1 MSNKHIFF
9 IVIFAVCLAQ
19 NVFAQGTVAVSPYS
33 AYGIGDLFP
42 MSSIRQ
48 VGMAGVGIGLSDA
61 ASLNLSN
68 PASYADIQLTCF
80 DFSGYF
86 NLVKQRTSNEQVTQ
100 YSGGLN
106 CLAFAF
112 PSRKKFGL
120 GFGFAPYSVTGYRFR
135 QVETRYLDTIQFT
148 NNLFR
153 QADGGLNRVFLGAGI
168 RVSKKLSIGPEFA
181 FIFGTTNYYHS
192 SVPTI
197 SNAAAVE
204 FQNRVYANGFLGRF
218 GLFWKDSLNTK
229 QAYSIGFTSELATN
243 LTAENRLINYY
254 VSDTLYSTRGKITL
268 PMLFGLGL
276 GVSAKTYRLGLDVS
290 WQDWTKFKY
299 LERQDSLMQK
309 WHIRLGGEF
318 LPAVTAGS
326 YFSKVDYRAGLFYEQ
341 GYLNLRGYQLQ
352 HFGISVGAGFP
363 LPRSFSRVHCGIIFG
378 TKGTT
383 QNKLLQENYLKV
395 YLGVGFVERWFVKR
409 KIE

>member
-1 MSNKHIFF
+1 MLNKFIFLLV
-9 IVIFAVCLAQ
+9 IVAGQTLQVS
-19 NVFAQGTVAVSPYS
+19 FAQGTIAVSPYS
-33 AYGIGDLFP
+33 AYGVGDLFP
-42 MSSIRQ
+42 MNSSRQ
-48 VGMAGVGIGLSDA
+48 VGMGGVGIGLTDA
-61 ASLNLSN
+61 TSLNLSN

-86 NLVKQRTSNEQVTQ
+86 NLVRQKTADNGVTQ

-112 PSRKKFGL
+112 PTRKKFGL
-120 GFGFAPYSVTGYRFR
+120 GLGFAPYSVTGYRFR
-135 QVETRYLDTIQFT
+135 QVETRYLDTIPFT

-168 RVSKKLSIGPEFA
+168 RLTRKLFIGPEFA
-181 FIFGTTNYYHS
+181 FLFGTTNYYHS
-192 SVPTI
+192 SVPAI
-197 SNAAAVE
+197 SNSAAVE
-204 FQNRVYANGFLGRF
+204 FQNRVYASGFLGRL
-218 GLFWKDSLNTK
+218 GLLWKDSLNTK
-229 QAYSIGFTSELATN
+229 QAYSIGLTSELATN
-243 LTAENRLINYY
+243 LSAENRLINYY
-254 VSDTLYSTRGKITL
+254 VSDTLYATKGKITL
-268 PMLFGLGL
+268 PMLLGLGL
-276 GVSAKTYRLGLDVS
+276 GLSAKTYRLGLDVS

-299 LERQDSLMQK
+299 LERQDSLIQK
-309 WHIRLGGEF
+309 LDIRLGGEF

-326 YFSKVDYRAGLFYEQ
+326 YFSKIDYRAGLFYEQ
-341 GYLNLRGYQLQ
+341 GYLNLRGYHLQ

-363 LPRSFSRVHCGIIFG
+363 LPRSFSRVHCGIILG

-395 YLGVGFVERWFVKR
+395 YLGVGFVDRWFIKR